1 MKKSTCSIAFKTYSM
16 AFLLACL
23 LSELFVSTPSIAQI
37 RITAASDSS
46 AARLNIAGLRQM
58 VTVRRDERGVPYIEA
73 QNESDLYLA
82 QGYVT
87 ARDRLWQMDLLRRT
101 ARGELSEILGVFTL
115 ESDKLHRRYGFTELT
130 GAMIAALS
138 PQLRA
143 ALESY
148 TRGVN
153 AYIRT
158 CDDQTLP
165 EEFRVLKYVP
175 RPWQL
180 EDSLLVS
187 KLFAETLSTSWDIDL
202 MLESL
207 SDLPEEILRELLPET
222 SPLDV
227 VIVGTDKDG
236 KPGRKIQSVKRRTLR
251 VSARADVLDAGL
263 QLIAVMRSSLERV
276 GLYVEGRAASNNWVV
291 SGSRSVSG
299 KPLLANDPH
308 LDPSAPSIWYLTHL
322 STPSM
327 RLAGVASPGLPGIIL
342 GHNEQI
348 AWGATNFGPD
358 VQDLYLEKFDQKR
371 PSFYLTPTGLREA
384 RVRHEQVK
392 VRKFG
397 STDFNIVSFDVTITR
412 HGPVL
417 LEKQDKRYALRWT
430 ALDPAFI
437 ELEAFYS
444 INRARN
450 WKEFSAALSRYPGP
464 AQNFVYADVAGNIGY
479 YAAGRIPI
487 RRKGDGSVPYDGST
501 DDGEWIGFIPF
512 NRLPHLYNPPSGII
526 VTANNRVVGAS
537 YPFHLTNHWADPHRA
552 RRIMN
557 LLTAKPKLSIEDFRA
572 IQGDTYAFSLSIF
585 IGEIMKMARSTPESS
600 EWHAVKHGFDGW
612 DSMAVADSKA
622 MALASTLRRVFRQ
635 KTLTANLGSQ
645 RASQFYWGN
654 ATTFLNN
661 VLSSRSKAWLPREF
675 DSYESLIL
683 SCYREA
689 QAQLKTRL
697 GDKSQW
703 TWGRLSPVEFFH
715 PLANERSTSQRFAI
729 GPVGQNGGVGIV
741 NAGSS
746 VSMRLLVDTAD
757 WDRTRQGITLG
768 QSGNPSSPHWKDQLE
783 SWLRVSP
790 PPFPFTDKA
799 VIASAKTTVLL
810 MPVGP

>member
-1 MKKSTCSIAFKTYSM
+1 
-16 AFLLACL
+16 
-23 LSELFVSTPSIAQI
+23 
-37 RITAASDSS
+37 
-46 AARLNIAGLRQM
+46 M

-101 ARGELSEILGVFTL
+101 ARGELSEILGGITL
-115 ESDKLHRRYGFTELT
+115 ESDKLYRRYGFTELA
-130 GAMIAALS
+130 GAMMTALS

-153 AYIRT
+153 AYIQA
-158 CDDQTLP
+158 CDAQTLP
-165 EEFRVLKYVP
+165 EECRVLKYAP
-175 RPWQL
+175 RLWQP
-180 EDSLLVS
+180 EDSLLIS
-187 KLFAETLSTSWDIDL
+187 KLFAETLSTSWDFDL

-207 SDLPEEILRELLPET
+207 SDLPEEILRQLLPET

-227 VIVGTDKDG
+227 VIVGSDK
-236 KPGRKIQSVKRRTLR
+236 RVKHTKRIRSAKEPNLSA
-251 VSARADVLDAGL
+251 SARADVLAAGL
-263 QLIAVMRSSLERV
+263 QLISVMRSSLERV
-276 GLYVEGRAASNNWVV
+276 GLYAEGRAASNNWVV

-322 STPSM
+322 STPYR
-327 RLAGVASPGLPGIIL
+327 RLAGVASPGLPGIVL
-342 GHNEQI
+342 GHNEHI

-371 PSFYLTPTGLREA
+371 PTFYLTPAGLREA
-384 RVRHEQVK
+384 RVRHEQIK
-392 VRKFG
+392 VRKAFG
-397 STDFNIVSFDVTITR
+397 SADFNTVSVDVTITR

-417 LEKQDKRYALRWT
+417 LEKQDRRYALRWT
-430 ALDPAFI
+430 SLDPAFI
-437 ELEAFYS
+437 ELEAFYL

-479 YAAGRIPI
+479 YGAGRIPI

-512 NRLPHLYNPPSGII
+512 DRLPHLYNPPSGII

-537 YPFHLTNHWADPHRA
+537 YPFHLTKAWIDPHRA
-552 RRIMN
+552 RRILN

-585 IGEIMKMARSTPESS
+585 IGEIMKIARSIPDSPE
-600 EWHAVKHGFDGW
+600 WQAVRNDFDGW
-612 DSMAVADSKA
+612 DSMGVADSKP
-622 MALASTLRRVFRQ
+622 MALAMTLRRVFRQ
-635 KTLTANLGSQ
+635 KILTANLGPQ

-661 VLSSRSKAWLPREF
+661 VLSSHAKAWLPREF

-683 SCYREA
+683 SCHREA
-689 QAQLKTRL
+689 QVQLKTRL
-697 GDKSQW
+697 GDESQW
-703 TWGRLSPVEFFH
+703 TWGRLSPVQFFH
-715 PLANERSTSQRFAI
+715 PLASHSSTKQRFAVSPI
-729 GPVGQNGGVGIV
+729 GENGGVGIV

-746 VSMRLLVDTAD
+746 VSMRLLVDTGD
-757 WDRTRQGITLG
+757 WDRTRQGIALG
-768 QSGNPSSPHWKDQLE
+768 QSGDPSSPHWKDQLD

-799 VIASAKTTVLL
+799 VKASAKDIVLL
-810 MPVGP
+810 MPVGQ